1 MKKYLSLGQF
11 LFIPFLLLAG
21 LCSASSG
28 QVLEKIEFD
37 ASTPGIDL
45 VTFKMNGA
53 HLPTSFALKGDLP
66 RVIFDFPDVEPS
78 KNVKNIMATD
88 GRFIKQI
95 RTGIH
100 SGENPKTRV
109 VFDLRSD
116 GAVDFKQDFDAATNT
131 LRISLFT
138 AGFEPPSAG
147 SLSWKPSPESGETP
161 AAAPAM
167 TATQPAEGT
176 AGPAPAAESSSG
188 TAGMPGEQTAPE
200 PPGQPDAPE
209 TLGDHL
215 FAAIPES
222 ETEDILPEETTRIQP
237 LAEIGNQKALPG
249 NGGQPTLYSIEFD
262 QTSDRGEMILFKL
275 SNFNPPVVFGIE
287 EDIPRIVCFFKDTGA
302 GEDLVELI
310 ESNGRFVRNIRVGKY
325 RNPDNVRVVLDLVP
339 NHNYDLQQ
347 VFFKEDD
354 MFMIIINTAG
364 EHGAGKS

>member
-1 MKKYLSLGQF
+1 MEEIPMKKYFSTGPF
-11 LFIPFLLLAG
+11 LFIAFLLLAG

-37 ASTPGIDL
+37 SSTPGVDL
-45 VTFKMNGA
+45 VTFTLNGA

-78 KNVKNIMATD
+78 KSVKNIIPTD

-100 SGENPKTRV
+100 RGETPKTRV
-109 VFDLRSD
+109 VFDLRSE

-138 AGFEPPSAG
+138 AGFQPPAAG
-147 SLSWKPSPESGETP
+147 SLSWKPSPGSVEAP
-161 AAAPAM
+161 AADQALAKP
-167 TATQPAEGT
+167 QPSEGT
-176 AGPAPAAESSSG
+176 AGPA
-188 TAGMPGEQTAPE
+188 GMPGEQPVTE
-200 PPGQPDAPE
+200 PAGPPAAAETPD
-209 TLGDHL
+209 DHL
-215 FAAIPES
+215 FAAIPDSKS
-222 ETEDILPEETTRIQP
+222 EELLPEETTRIQP
-237 LAEIGNQKALPG
+237 LSEIGSQKAPAG
-249 NGGQPTLYSIEFD
+249 NGGLPTLYSIEFD
-262 QTSDRGEMILFKL
+262 QTSGRGEMIIFKL
-275 SNFNPPVVFGIE
+275 SSFNPPVVFGIE

-347 VFFKEDD
+347 VFFKEDN

-364 EHGAGKS
+364 EGAAGKS